1 MNYARNLAG
10 KSIWITG
17 GAGYLGSA
25 ITRALDAEAAQVVCF
40 DLPGK
45 AEALV
50 REHNLKRTIPVTL
63 DVNDADTLP
72 AALDQAIADH
82 GLPDGVTHLAFSSS
96 SGYRLEDLPAEVF
109 QNTFSRSLAPTF
121 VLCRALAEKMKV
133 RGSGNIVLF
142 SSMYGLVSPDPRIYV
157 DPMIPNPIDYG
168 ASKAALLQMTRYLAV
183 HYGPA
188 NLRFNAITPGPF
200 PPAAVQ
206 DANPKFT
213 ADLRAKTAL
222 NRPGFNEEI
231 VGPTM
236 FLLSDSASYVT
247 GHSLVVDGGWTSW

>member
-1 MNYARNLAG
+1 MSYARHLTG

-25 ITRALDAEAAQVVCF
+25 LTRALDAEAAQVLCF
-40 DLPGK
+40 DLDGR

-50 REHNLKRTIPVTL
+50 HEYNLKRTIPVTL
-63 DVNDADTLP
+63 DVNDPAKLP
-72 AALDQAIADH
+72 AAIDRLVTAH
-82 GLPDGVTHLAFSSS
+82 GLPDGVAHLAFSSS
-96 SGYRLEDLPAEVF
+96 NGHRLEDLPAELF
-109 QNTFSRSLAPTF
+109 QATFDHTLTPTF
-121 VLCRALAEKMKV
+121 VLCRALAEKMTA
-133 RGSGNIVLF
+133 RGSGNIVIF
-142 SSMYGLVSPDPRIYV
+142 SSMYGVVAPDSRIYV
-157 DPMIPNPIDYG
+157 EPMKPNPIDYG

-206 DANPKFT
+206 AAHPKFA

-222 NRPGFNEEI
+222 NRCGVNEEI
-231 VGPTM
+231 VGPTL

>member
-1 MNYARNLAG
+1 MSYARNLAG

-25 ITRALDAEAAQVVCF
+25 ITRALDTEAAQVVCI

-50 REHNLKRTIPVTL
+50 REHDLQRTIPVTL
-63 DVNDADTLP
+63 DVNDPDTLP
-72 AALDQAIADH
+72 AAIDQLVVQH
-82 GLPDGVTHLAFSSS
+82 GLPDGVAHLAFASS
-96 SGYRLEDLPAEVF
+96 SGHRLEDLPVEIF
-109 QNTFSRSLAPTF
+109 QNTFARSLAPAF
-121 VLCRALAEKMKV
+121 VLCRALAEKMKT
-133 RGSGNIVLF
+133 RGTGNIVVF
-142 SSMYGLVSPDPRIYV
+142 SSMYGVVAPDPRIYSE
-157 DPMIPNPIDYG
+157 PMTPNPIDYG

-200 PPAAVQ
+200 PPPAVQ
-206 DANPKFT
+206 EANLKFA
-213 ADLRAKTAL
+213 ADLHAKTAL
-222 NRPGFNEEI
+222 NRCGVNEEI
-231 VGPTM
+231 VGPTL